1 MHYIPSGDCT
11 GQHSSTTRRMYDYH
25 AGNVYN
31 RKCEHKYE
39 YPAKICITLPMIE
52 EKKNRHYNIQIY
64 QWSYLLPKHN
74 RGKKVVRLEKSSFLL
89 FQISMLLTHLPF
101 SYRMS
106 LSYCLS
112 TLFSPVLW
120 IPDYIRHTLDH
131 RVYLL
136 VGASIPSIF
145 FTSTLYLLI
154 LVFSN
159 SAFQCSSSYFRS
171 DLPTLWPFR
180 WIFTSM
186 TSFQGV
192 LSIFFLDLDIQ
203 LHHIWHPSVCVYLLV
218 WLWGGYP
225 RLPLI
230 SFRLFCFPNLLRFQ
244 YSPSLCLFMLC
255 LQNYFLLWFPQLITG
270 FVWGYLVI
278 LPSCMYHHIL
288 LASAKG
294 PEMSLHQRPVS
305 RLKPKEGC

>member
-1 MHYIPSGDCT
+1 MIVS
-11 GQHSSTTRRMYDYH
+11 
-25 AGNVYN
+25 
-31 RKCEHKYE
+31 
-39 YPAKICITLPMIE
+39 ITKAE
-52 EKKNRHYNIQIY
+52 WGEKVI
-64 QWSYLLPKHN
+64 
-74 RGKKVVRLEKSSFLL
+74 RLEKTSFLL

-131 RVYLL
+131 TVYLL
-136 VGASIPSIF
+136 VGASFPSIF

-192 LSIFFLDLDIQ
+192 LSIFFFRLGYSATSYLTPFRLCLPSPVAMRRLPTAALNIFQAVLLSQALKVPIFPFPVSLYALFAELLSSVISTVNHRLCLGVPCYPTQ
-203 LHHIWHPSVCVYLLV
+203 LHVPP
-218 WLWGGYP
+218 YP
-225 RLPLI
+225 IR
-230 SFRLFCFPNLLRFQ
+230 FC
-244 YSPSLCLFMLC
+244 
-255 LQNYFLLWFPQLITG
+255 
-270 FVWGYLVI
+270 
-278 LPSCMYHHIL
+278 
-288 LASAKG
+288 
-294 PEMSLHQRPVS
+294 
-305 RLKPKEGC
+305 